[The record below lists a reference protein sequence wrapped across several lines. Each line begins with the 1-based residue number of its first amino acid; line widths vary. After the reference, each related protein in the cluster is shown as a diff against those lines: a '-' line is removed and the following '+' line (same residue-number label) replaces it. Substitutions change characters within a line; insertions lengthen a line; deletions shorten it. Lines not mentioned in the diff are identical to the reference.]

1 MAGAS
6 WRGKRLGETL
16 LWSRTGQAVPP
27 SRADGD
33 KGEPSDAGLGWRRDG
48 SAGRVGKRRLGLP
61 RRGPAGKG

>member
-33 KGEPSDAGLGWRRDG
+33 KGEPSDAGL
-48 SAGRVGKRRLGLP
+48 
-61 RRGPAGKG
+61 